1 MSNLSSEQLEINN
14 ELSAIRQLIYG
25 RDPSDSKDQSAVD
38 RLLKLVERK
47 IPYAVML
54 QAVLIWHGY
63 GFEQDTDRAY
73 ALATEAAEQGEM
85 DALVVLA
92 SMHFVGCG
100 CEPSFEKSLDLLDRF
115 NDEAPSIPIFL
126 SIGEV
131 GPSYFDFR
139 TELILNINGQNVVGP
154 IDALEALNHWIF
166 SCKRKT
172 IARQAELLKVKPAA
186 LGGTTY
192 RNLPFKGSIG
202 GSCFSLKGKEF
213 ITHVGFHNDWLEEVI
228 WFETDRLTGW
238 PNEVRFDGL
247 TELDGISIA
256 ELAEISI
263 SYRANIHKEKVFELQ
278 LIGSSVHRE
287 LKFFCGDDVVMSV
300 FED

>member
-1 MSNLSSEQLEINN
+1 MSNLRSEQMEINN

-25 RDPSDSKDQSAVD
+25 RDPSYSKDQSAVD
-38 RLLKLVERK
+38 RLLKLVEQK

-54 QAVLIWHGY
+54 QAVLVWHGY
-63 GFEQDTDRAY
+63 GFEQDPDKAY
-73 ALATEAAEQGEM
+73 ALATEAAEQGEI

-100 CEPSFEKSLDLLDRF
+100 CEQSFEKSLNLLNRF

-126 SIGEV
+126 HIGEV
-131 GPSYFDFR
+131 GPNYFDFR
-139 TELILNINGQNVVGP
+139 TEFILNLNGQNVVGS
-154 IDALEALNHWIF
+154 IAALEELNRWIF
-166 SCKRKT
+166 SCKRKC
-172 IARQAELLKVKPAA
+172 IARQAEMLKVKPTAV
-186 LGGTTY
+186 GGTTY

-202 GSCFSLKGKEF
+202 GSCLSLKGKEF

-238 PNEVRFDGL
+238 PEKISFAGL
-247 TELDGISIA
+247 TEFSNLPET
-256 ELAEISI
+256 ELTKIGKC
-263 SYRANIHKEKVFELQ
+263 YLANKHKGEVFELK

-287 LKFFCGDDVVMSV
+287 TKLFCGNNQVMSV
-300 FED
+300 YVD